1 MLKTS
6 SPSPPFSYTAVLGFL
21 FKILITVPAV
31 RYVACLYRS
40 WNFFC
45 LSLSFFNF
53 KSKLCWLSFAIT
65 IPFCGS
71 DLGLFF
77 VELEELRVFFNLF
90 FLSVCS
96 TCFFWLFPLP
106 HSVLNLFSHC
116 SCSARAAYDPW
127 RHLLSTPVLNNLSF
141 LFSCHVPVIWH
152 CFLSF
157 SLFSTPELCYY
168 RHSPFGLLAWLLH
181 AVSAGVGQYSYFLE
195 ENWLSAA
202 HIVLYFALRD
212 TYFSR
217 SKIVRRR

>member
-141 LFSCHVPVIWH
+141 LFSCHVPEIWH
-152 CFLSF
+152 CFFSC
-157 SLFSTPELCYY
+157 SLFSTPELFSSLSLWSASMTTA
-168 RHSPFGLLAWLLH
+168 RSVGRGRPVLLI
-181 AVSAGVGQYSYFLE
+181 LE
-195 ENWLSAA
+195 ENRLSAA
-202 HIVLYFALRD
+202 HIVLYFGHRD
-212 TYFSR
+212 S
-217 SKIVRRR
+217 